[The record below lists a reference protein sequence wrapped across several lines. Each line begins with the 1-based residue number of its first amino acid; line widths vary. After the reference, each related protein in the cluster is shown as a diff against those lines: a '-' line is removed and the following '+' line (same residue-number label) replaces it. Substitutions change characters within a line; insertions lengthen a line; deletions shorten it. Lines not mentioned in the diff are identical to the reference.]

1 MAPNFTSSLVV
12 YSFAVLSL
20 AAVPA
25 LATSSPTSLN
35 AEQQRQDYLL
45 ALDALKAKDFT
56 QFTKLLEREK
66 DYLLYGYLQYEYLK
80 DQIPLTPA
88 ATLHKFLDE
97 NKPAPISD
105 MLRRKWLRY
114 LAERGDWDTFLQEY
128 PPVEEDTELRCYHSE
143 HLLRAGKDQ
152 ATLAAEIEQLW
163 LNDGNQPAA
172 CEPVFTAWHKA
183 GQLSGEMVW
192 TRIKLAMERHNLS
205 LASSLAKYLP
215 ANERIWLER
224 WLAMHREPMKELRN
238 LDYPVETPVAKMVIR
253 HGVMRLA
260 QKDPDVAMA
269 EWQRLKQEFKFSNED
284 DDYILRGIGIL
295 AAKNHL
301 PSALAWLSA
310 VSAQGEDEVLRH
322 WRLRAAI
329 HAGEWEIANYF
340 IGLLPEA
347 EQRDSQWRYWKARV
361 LEKLGRGKEARR
373 LYTDLSAER
382 SYYGF
387 LAADRIG
394 ANYSIQHVR
403 VEASPEEVSA
413 MLARPEIKLAQELFI
428 LGQNADARRQWA
440 WATRNMNN
448 HELKV
453 AAVIASRW
461 GWHDRAILTVSK
473 TDHLDDLDLRFPIL
487 YREIVEA
494 NAKEN
499 NIDSGWMYGVLRQE
513 SAFVIDARSGAGALG
528 LMQLMPMTGRLT
540 GRGMNLHINNSS
552 TLMKIENNLRLGARY
567 LKIVLDG
574 NDGHQVLA
582 TAAYNAG
589 PNRVKEWLPE
599 TGSLDADIW
608 VENIS
613 FAETR
618 NYVKN
623 VLAFTTIYDYR
634 LGNNLMRLQQR
645 MPAVAPVKLPLAVI
659 HNNAREF

>member
-1 MAPNFTSSLVV
+1 MVPSLTSGFIVCVFTVS
-12 YSFAVLSL
+12 SFA
-20 AAVPA
+20 AATA
-25 LATSSPTSLN
+25 FATSSPASLN
-35 AEQQRQDYLL
+35 VEQQRQDYLV
-45 ALDALKAKDFT
+45 ALDALKAKDFK

-66 DYLLYGYLQYEYLK
+66 NYLLYGYLQYEYLK
-80 DQIPLTPA
+80 DQIPFTPA
-88 ATLHKFLDE
+88 ATIRKFMDE
-97 NKPAPISD
+97 NRHAPISD

-143 HLLRAGKDQ
+143 HLLRSGKDQ
-152 ATLAAEIEQLW
+152 TVLTAEIEQLW
-163 LNDGNQPAA
+163 LNGSKQPAA

-183 GQLSGEMVW
+183 GQLSSEMVW
-192 TRIKLAMERHNLS
+192 ARIKLAMERRNPG
-205 LASSLAKYLP
+205 LASSLARYLP
-215 ANERIWLER
+215 SKDQIWLER

-238 LDYPVETPVAKMVIR
+238 INYPLETPVSKMIVR

-269 EWQRLKQEFKFSNED
+269 EWQRLKQGFKFSNED
-284 DDYILRGIGIL
+284 GDYVLRSVGIL
-295 AAKNHL
+295 AAQDHSS
-301 PSALAWLSA
+301 SALAWLSA
-310 VSAQGEDEVLRH
+310 VSAQGEDEGLRH

-329 HAGEWEIANYF
+329 QAGEWEIANYF
-340 IGLLPEA
+340 IGSLSET
-347 EQRDSQWRYWKARV
+347 EQKDSQWRYWKARV
-361 LEKLGRGKEARR
+361 LEKLKRDKEARR
-373 LYTDLSAER
+373 LYTELAGER

-394 ANYSIQHVR
+394 ASYSIQHVR
-403 VEASPEEVSA
+403 VETNSEEVSA
-413 MLARPEIKLAQELFI
+413 MLARPEVKLAQELFI

-448 HELKV
+448 HQLKV

-473 TDHLDDLDLRFPIL
+473 TDHLNDLDLRFPIL
-487 YREIVEA
+487 YRDLVEESA
-494 NAKEN
+494 REN
-499 NIDSGWMYGVLRQE
+499 SIDSGWVYGVLRQE
-513 SAFVIDARSGAGALG
+513 SAFVIDARSDAGALG

-540 GRGMNLHINNSS
+540 GRGMNLHIKNNSA
-552 TLMKIENNLRLGARY
+552 LMKIENNLRLGTRY

-599 TGSLDADIW
+599 TGALDADVW

-634 LGNNLMRLQQR
+634 LGNNLLRLQQR
-645 MPAVAPVKLPLAVI
+645 MPAVTPAKVTVGSYP
-659 HNNAREF
+659 